1 MHWITTYI
9 KWIMLVSGVLTC
21 TMVYAAIDPQGALRN
36 TFGTT
41 LEGPLADIVVRNWGA
56 LITLVGALLIY
67 GAYRPASRGLVLV
80 IAVVSKLTFI
90 ALVLVYGQAYLG
102 KAGVAVAFDL
112 LVVTLFIVHLV
123 QLRSGSTTHNNGL

>member
-1 MHWITTYI
+1 MTWITSYI
-9 KWIMLVSGVLTC
+9 KWIMLISGVLTC
-21 TMVYAAIDPQGALRN
+21 TMLYAAIDPQGALRS

-67 GAYRPASRGLVLV
+67 GAYRPASRPLVLA

-90 ALVLVYGQAYLG
+90 ALVLVYGQAYLDT
-102 KAGVAVAFDL
+102 AGLAIGFDL
-112 LVVTLFIVHLV
+112 VVVCLFIVALV
-123 QLRSGSTTHNNGL
+123 QASKPQIKS